1 MDNTMAGDTNTPR
14 KTRPKNMVRVAV
26 DQTIKALLSQGLTNR
41 KIGEM
46 LSCSP
51 NSVQRVRDE
60 LREIGQEPQALVSA
74 SRNLQLGKVYDH
86 FLKKGLQIKKVRASD
101 VVAVAKDYRSVA
113 YPTRAEGLPPT
124 YQFVQINLNEASPR
138 DPVRESVDIT
148 PGAPSTTRGSVSDLG
163 KSIMDEFLNESTG
176 CSVR

>member
-1 MDNTMAGDTNTPR
+1 MDAAMATVPHTGR
-14 KTRPKNMVRVAV
+14 RPQTKNLARITI
-26 DQTIKALLSQGLTNR
+26 DLTIKTLIGQGLSVRQIADTL
-41 KIGEM
+41 K
-46 LSCSP
+46 CSP
-51 NSVQRVRDE
+51 STVQRVRDGMKA
-60 LREIGQEPQALVSA
+60 IGQEPEALVSA
-74 SRNLQLGKVYDH
+74 SRNAQLGKVYDH
-86 FLKKGLQIKKVRASD
+86 FLKKGLKIQKVRASD

-138 DPVRESVDIT
+138 NEPLDIS

-163 KSIMDEFLNESTG
+163 KSIMDEFLNDSDG